1 MKYSLFILKYSLTES
16 RLGDVINGFRMKT
29 LNLDPISPLWG
40 HMLLSRMKVPFT
52 YAWLSLPSRNCR
64 IQSADT
70 IRSSAL
76 IAKPPDWGSYIN
88 ISGFSFLNQASSYTP
103 PEDLMEFLKAGPPP
117 VYIGFGSIVVD
128 HPDELTQMIFAAVKK
143 AGVRALV
150 SKGWGGLGADIE
162 VPEGVF
168 LLGNVPHDWLFQYVS
183 AVVHHG
189 GAGTTAIG
197 IAMGKPTVV
206 VPFFGDQPFWGAMIY
221 KAGAGPEPVPFKKM
235 TEETLADSITTALG
249 PEIQVAVKEMSAK
262 IKNENGAEDAA
273 ASFHNIIN
281 MDSMRCLI
289 LPDRIAT
296 WRMKNSDIRLSTLAA
311 SVLIDH
317 GIISL
322 AQLKL

>member
-1 MKYSLFILKYSLTES
+1 M
-16 RLGDVINGFRMKT
+16 
-29 LNLDPISPLWG
+29 
-40 HMLLSRMKVPFT
+40 
-52 YAWLSLPSRNCR
+52 
-64 IQSADT
+64 
-70 IRSSAL
+70 

-103 PEDLMEFLKAGPPP
+103 SEDLMAFLKAGSPP

-128 HPDELTQMIFAAVKK
+128 HPDELTKMIFAAVKK

-162 VPEGVF
+162 IPEGVF

-235 TEETLADSITTALG
+235 TEETLADSISTALG
-249 PEIQVAVKEMSAK
+249 PDIQIAVKEMSSK
-262 IKNENGAEDAA
+262 IANENGAEDAA
-273 ASFHNIIN
+273 VSFHNIIN
-281 MDSMRCLI
+281 VDSMRCLI

-296 WRMKNSDIRLSTLAA
+296 WRMKSSDIRLSTLAA